1 MSVDLYPHQKEALD
15 LTSKL
20 NRVAYYYDMGLGKT
34 FIGSEKLMDI
44 NNQIN
49 IVLCQKSKVNDW
61 VDHFYNHYN
70 GIAVIDLTN
79 KKNYQEFIDNYY
91 LTSMKVVAVI
101 NYELAW
107 RRTELLKL
115 KGITLMLDESSMI
128 QNVKAKK
135 TKFIM
140 KLDADAVILLSG
152 TPTSGKYENLW
163 SQCHLLGWK
172 ISYDAFQTVYVNWKK
187 IMVGGFPQKIVDKAD
202 PYKNVERLKSKM
214 REHGAVFKKTEE
226 VIDLPAQQFIEVKV
240 KKNSN
245 YSRFMK
251 QSFVAFKNHDQELEL
266 IGDTTLTKKLYARQ
280 LCGAYSSDKLQ
291 AFKDL
296 IESTNERL
304 IVFYNFNNEL
314 EELVKVCSDCD
325 KPISQVN
332 GSVKDLTAY
341 EAYDNSVTLVQ
352 YQAGAMGLNLQ
363 KSNRIIYYTPC
374 ERSELFEQSKKR
386 IHRIGQEKPCY
397 YYLMICEKTVE
408 EQIYET
414 LKKRKDYTDD
424 LFKSYK
430 GTDS

>member
-1 MSVDLYPHQKEALD
+1 
-15 LTSKL
+15 
-20 NRVAYYYDMGLGKT
+20 
-34 FIGSEKLMDI
+34 
-44 NNQIN
+44 
-49 IVLCQKSKVNDW
+49 
-61 VDHFYNHYN
+61 
-70 GIAVIDLTN
+70 
-79 KKNYQEFIDNYY
+79 
-91 LTSMKVVAVI
+91 
-101 NYELAW
+101 
-107 RRTELLKL
+107 
-115 KGITLMLDESSMI
+115 
-128 QNVKAKK
+128 
-135 TKFIM
+135 
-140 KLDADAVILLSG
+140 
-152 TPTSGKYENLW
+152 
-163 SQCHLLGWK
+163 LLGWK

-214 REHGAVFKKTEE
+214 REYGAVFKKTEE

-245 YSRFMK
+245 YSKFMK

-430 GTDS
+430 RTDS

>member
-1 MSVDLYPHQKEALD
+1 MSVDLYTHQKEALD

-79 KKNYQEFIDNYY
+79 KKNYQKFIDNYY

-107 RRTELLKL
+107 RRKELLEL
-115 KGITLMLDESSMI
+115 SGITLMLDESSMI

-140 KLDADAVILLSG
+140 KLDTDAVILLSG

-172 ISYDAFQTVYVNWKK
+172 ISYDAFQTVYVNWKT

-202 PYKNVERLKSKM
+202 PYKNVDRLKAKM

-245 YSRFMK
+245 YSKFMK

-332 GSVKDLTAY
+332 GKVKDLTAY

-397 YYLMICEKTVE
+397 YYMMICEKTVE